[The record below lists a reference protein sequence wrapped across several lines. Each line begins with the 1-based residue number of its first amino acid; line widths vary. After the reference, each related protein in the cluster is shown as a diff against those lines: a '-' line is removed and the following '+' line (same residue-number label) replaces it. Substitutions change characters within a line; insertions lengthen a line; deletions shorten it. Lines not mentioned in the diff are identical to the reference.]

1 MGMREPKDIVNAN
14 DEDVGLDAIQ
24 SNKAID
30 ANAALEAID
39 ADQAKAL
46 NEAKDVNEA
55 IDAIDAKDAK
65 DAKDVKNAHPAH
77 FAYHAEDK
85 GDIQLLEKDTSPL
98 QVVLH
103 LVRHGVTRWNQERRY
118 LGHEDQGVISAEL
131 ERLAPLARRLQGLQ
145 WARIYCSDLLRCRQT
160 LRYLLTGNEVQSAG
174 LNGNTEVLPIPGA
187 VYDSRLRE
195 LHFGEWEG
203 KTYEDLKGNPLYRRW
218 IEDPAA
224 VTPPGGE
231 SWEAFASRIQHFLA
245 GLHQDMCRSF
255 ERDEDGEARGRDS
268 QRIPDLLVVTHGGVI
283 RQIAAATVPDT
294 PFWSLRILPGEE
306 LRLKLA
312 WNGLG
317 WKGGIMS

>member
-1 MGMREPKDIVNAN
+1 MREPKDIVNAN
-14 DEDVGLDAIQ
+14 DEDAGMEAIDM
-24 SNKAID
+24 SEAID
-30 ANAALEAID
+30 ANAKQEAID

-46 NEAKDVNEA
+46 NEANDVNEA
-55 IDAIDAKDAK
+55 IDAIDTNDAK
-65 DAKDVKNAHPAH
+65 DAKDVRNAYPAH

-85 GDIQLLEKDTSPL
+85 RDIQLLEKDTNPL

-118 LGHEDQGVISAEL
+118 LGHEDQGVISGEL
-131 ERLAPLARRLQGLQ
+131 ERLAPLARRLQGMH
-145 WARIYCSDLLRCRQT
+145 WTRVYCSDLLRCRQT
-160 LRYLLTGNEVQSAG
+160 LRYLLTGNEVQSAA
-174 LNGNTEVLPIPGA
+174 LSGNTEALPLPGT
-187 VYDSRLRE
+187 VYDRRLRE

-203 KTYEDLKGNPLYRRW
+203 KTYEDLKGDPLYRRW

-231 SWEAFASRIQHFLA
+231 SWEAFSSRIQHFLA
-245 GLHQDMCRSF
+245 GMHQDLSRSCGK
-255 ERDEDGEARGRDS
+255 DENGEAGGRSS
-268 QRIPDLLVVTHGGVI
+268 QKTPDLLVVTHGGVI

-312 WNGLG
+312 WNGQRWQG
-317 WKGGIMS
+317 EIMS